1 MHSNLDTEFQ
11 IKTDILIKF
20 MRLSSGMRI
29 VFWRSLVV
37 IFIVLGFIG
46 ALLPGMPT
54 TVFLILAAWA
64 ASKGWPKMDTWLLN
78 HPKYGPTLRNWREH
92 GTVPR
97 KAKWFAS
104 IMMLVSG
111 VIMLLTNAPLMVK
124 IFTDLIMLIVAIW
137 LWTRPEQASNV
148 EDHQNKKTLE

>member
-1 MHSNLDTEFQ
+1 M
-11 IKTDILIKF
+11 KIL
-20 MRLSSGMRI
+20 
-29 VFWRSLVV
+29 FWRSLVV
-37 IFIVLGFIG
+37 IFIILGFIG

-64 ASKGWPKMDTWLLN
+64 ASKGWPQVDTWLLN
-78 HPKYGPTLRNWREH
+78 HPKYGPTLRNWREN

-111 VIMLLTNAPLMVK
+111 IVMLFTNAPVLVK
-124 IFTDLIMLIVAIW
+124 IFTDLTMLIVAIW
-137 LWTRPEQASNV
+137 LWTRPEP
-148 EDHQNKKTLE
+148 KKTEQV